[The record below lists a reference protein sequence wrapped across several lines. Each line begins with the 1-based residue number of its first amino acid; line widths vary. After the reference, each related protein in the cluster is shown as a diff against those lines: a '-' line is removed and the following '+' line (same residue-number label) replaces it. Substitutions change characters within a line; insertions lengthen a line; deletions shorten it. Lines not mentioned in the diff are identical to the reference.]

1 MKLLKAAQEYKKLG
15 VSVIATDG
23 NKRSIQQWKKFQ
35 ETPPTD
41 KELLDMF
48 SNPKAQGIATICG
61 VVSGNLEVIDVDCK
75 YDLTGSLF
83 EDFMQA
89 VVDAN
94 KKLAQNLVV
103 AKTKGGGYHI
113 LYRCNEI
120 EGNQKLA
127 QRFTTEDERKD
138 NPHEKVKVLIETRG
152 EAGYVIAAPTEGYKY
167 IQNTARNLPK
177 LKSEDRSLLL
187 NIARSFNTVIEE
199 VHHHGY
205 IESKPFNKSPFQDFN
220 ERGDIIGLLQKH
232 GWKVVKETND
242 KTVFLRPGETTS
254 KSSGDYNRKLG
265 LFSVFTTSSEFE
277 ANKGYR
283 PSAIYAML
291 ECGNDYKIAAKK
303 LLTEGYGEPYKKI
316 AKDVR
321 RFVERNTEDGVTDEK
336 LLVKIAGK
344 FSLTIDEAKEV
355 IKNIE
360 QEKAVDDDTF
370 WYWDADKEK
379 LSLSYTKFAQFL
391 NTNGFGLY
399 FYDSASPIFK
409 IVHNDYNR
417 LEEASNERIK
427 KFTQEYI
434 INYPLDGV
442 EYTKDQLLEVLYR
455 NNNIFSDKLYEYLN
469 ALKIDFLRDTKN
481 TCYIPFK
488 NGIAEISSDD
498 IKMLK
503 HGEVNKVIWKT
514 DLIDFNVDVC
524 QEDDNG
530 CEFLDF
536 LQKVTAMDKERLIS
550 AISIIGYLLHKYK
563 HPAKTFAVI
572 LGEETDDESK
582 GGGTGKGI
590 FIKALEKILS
600 TVTIDG
606 KNFKAD
612 KSFAYQRV
620 KLETK
625 LVAIQDVDR
634 SFDFEKFYSII
645 TEGWTI
651 EKKNKDELYITYSDS
666 PKVVLT
672 TNYTIN
678 DTGNHAKRRQRVIE
692 FSDYF
697 GSGKTPLDEYGHLL
711 FDDWDKD
718 EWNRFYNFIFYCIQ
732 FYLKNGIKNVEQ
744 GEKYKTKK
752 IKVQFGDDFLSWF
765 EDYSKNGCANE
776 HRFGELYSNFL
787 GTSDMDRK
795 EYSRKRFKKAMEV
808 SAENM
813 GFQFLSRKSSHDGGQ
828 VLVKMIKNRV

>member
-1 MKLLKAAQEYKKLG
+1 MNLLKAAKEYKKLG
-15 VSVIATDG
+15 ISVIATDA
-23 NKRSIQQWKKFQ
+23 NKRSIQQWKKYQ
-35 ETPPTD
+35 EEMASD
-41 KELLDMF
+41 QEIAAMF
-48 SNPKAQGIATICG
+48 ASSKTQGVAIICG
-61 VVSGNLEVIDVDCK
+61 AVSGNLEVIDVDCK

-83 EDFMQA
+83 EDYMQG
-89 VVDAN
+89 VVESSKD
-94 KKLAQNLVV
+94 LAEKMVI

-113 LYRCNEI
+113 LYRATDI
-120 EGNQKLA
+120 SGNQKLA
-127 QRFTTEDERKD
+127 QRFTTEEERKD

-152 EAGYVIAAPTEGYKY
+152 EAGYVIAVPTGGYKY
-167 IQNTARNLPK
+167 IQNNVRNLP
-177 LKSEDRSLLL
+177 LITTEERNLLL

-199 VHHHGY
+199 VHQY
-205 IESKPFNKSPFQDFN
+205 NYVESKPFNKSPFQDYN

-232 GWKVVKETND
+232 GWKVVKEQ
-242 KTVFLRPGETTS
+242 KSKVFVLRPGDTTS
-254 KSSGDYNRKLG
+254 KTSGDYNRDMG
-265 LFSVFTTSSEFE
+265 LFSVFTTSSQFE
-277 ANKGYR
+277 PNKGYR
-283 PSAIYAML
+283 PAAVYAML
-291 ECGNDYKIAAKK
+291 ECNNDYKLAAKK
-303 LLTEGYGEPYKKI
+303 LLAEGFGEPYKKI

-321 RFVERNTEDGVTDEK
+321 RYVERNTEDGVTDEK

-344 FSLTIDEAKEV
+344 FSITIDEAKEV
-355 IKNIE
+355 VKNIE
-360 QEKAVDDDTF
+360 QEKSVDDDTF

-391 NTNGFGLY
+391 NVNGFGLY
-399 FYDSASPIFK
+399 FYDTTSPIFK
-409 IVHNDYNR
+409 IVHNDFNR

-434 INYPLDGV
+434 LNYPLEGV

-469 ALKIDFLRDTKN
+469 ALRIDFLRDTKN
-481 TCYIPFK
+481 CCYIPFK
-488 NGIAEISSDD
+488 NGIVEISSGN
-498 IKMLK
+498 IKILK

-514 DLIDFNVDVC
+514 NLIDFNVDIC
-524 QEDDNG
+524 QEDDNP

-536 LQKVTAMDKERLIS
+536 LEKISGYDKDRLIS
-550 AISIIGYLLHKYK
+550 AVSIIGYLLHKYK

-625 LVAIQDVDR
+625 LVAIQDVDKM
-634 SFDFEKFYSII
+634 FDFEKFYSII

-666 PKVVLT
+666 PKVILT

-678 DTGNHAKRRQRVIE
+678 DTGNHAKRRQKVIE

-697 GSGKTPLDEYGHLL
+697 GPGKTPLDEYGHLL

-718 EWNRFYNFIFYCIQ
+718 EWNRFYNFIFYCVKY
-732 FYLKNGIKNVEQ
+732 YLKNGIKDMQQ
-744 GEKYKTKK
+744 GEKYKAKK
-752 IKVQFGDDFLSWF
+752 IKVQFGEDFLSWF
-765 EDYSKNGCANE
+765 EDYSQNGFMNDKKFSDLYAGFLNTA
-776 HRFGELYSNFL
+776 EL
-787 GTSDMDRK
+787 DKK
-795 EYSRKRFKKAMEV
+795 EYSRKRFKKGLEV
-808 SAENM
+808 ASENM
-813 GFQFLSRKSSHDGGQ
+813 GYNLITTKNRQDANL
-828 VLVKMIKNRV
+828 LYIKMIKK